1 MWNYNYYDDNELY
14 HHGIKGMK
22 WGVRR
27 TPAQLGHD
35 TGGVDLQKA
44 KKKVDAAN
52 TIVNETRNINNNVSK
67 KQSKKVQKQK
77 MSEVKSMSDQELR
90 ERVNRLNME
99 QQYIRMSSEQMNAG
113 RANINSV
120 LNNVGT
126 VVNVASSALAIAVA
140 IQKLK
145 G

>member
-1 MWNYNYYDDNELY
+1 MWNYNNELY

-27 TPAQLGHD
+27 TDAQLGHD
-35 TGGVDLQKA
+35 TGKIDLQKT
-44 KKKVDAAN
+44 KKKVDAAG
-52 TIVNETRNINNNVSK
+52 TIVNETRNINNAASK
-67 KQSKKVQKQK
+67 KAQKKAQKQK
-77 MSEVKSMSDQELR
+77 LSEAKTMSDQELR

-99 QQYIRMSSEQMNAG
+99 QQYVRMSTEQINAG
-113 RANINSV
+113 RSNVSSV

-126 VVNVASSALAIAVA
+126 AINVASSALAIAVA

>member
-1 MWNYNYYDDNELY
+1 MWNYNNELY

-27 TPAQLGHD
+27 TDAQLGHP
-35 TGGVDLQKA
+35 TGKIDL
-44 KKKVDAAN
+44 KKTKNKVDAAV
-52 TIVNETRNINNNVSK
+52 TIVNETKNINNTASK
-67 KQSKKVQKQK
+67 KAQKKAQKQK
-77 MSEVKSMSDQELR
+77 LSEAKTMSDQELR

-99 QQYIRMSSEQMNAG
+99 QQYVRMSTEQINAG
-113 RANINSV
+113 RSNVSSV

-126 VVNVASSALAIAVA
+126 AISITSSALSIALA

>member
-1 MWNYNYYDDNELY
+1 MWNFNYNNNELY

-27 TPAQLGHD
+27 TDAQLGHEP
-35 TGGVDLQKA
+35 VNIQKT
-44 KKKVDAAN
+44 KKRVEAAG
-52 TIVNETRNINNNVSK
+52 TIVNETRNINNTA
-67 KQSKKVQKQK
+67 SKKVQKKAQK
-77 MSEVKSMSDQELR
+77 QKLSEAKTMSDQELR

-99 QQYIRMSSEQMNAG
+99 QQYVRMSTEQINAG
-113 RANINSV
+113 RSNVSSV

-126 VVNVASSALAIAVA
+126 AINVASSALAIAVA

>member
-27 TPAQLGHD
+27 TPAQLGHE

-44 KKKVDAAN
+44 KKKVEAAN
-52 TIVNETRNINNNVSK
+52 TIVNESQNINRKVSSRKQK
-67 KQSKKVQKQK
+67 KMQKQQVQNAK
-77 MSEVKSMSDQELR
+77 AMTDQELR

-99 QQYIRMSSEQMNAG
+99 QQYARLTTEQMNVGKTNVDA
-113 RANINSV
+113 V
-120 LNNVGT
+120 LNRVGT
-126 VVNVASSALAIAVA
+126 AVAITNSALAIALAV
-140 IQKLK
+140 QKLK
-145 G
+145 

>member
-1 MWNYNYYDDNELY
+1 MWEYNYSDELY

-35 TGGVDLQKA
+35 TGKIDLQKT

-67 KQSKKVQKQK
+67 KQAKKAQKQK
-77 MSEVKSMSDQELR
+77 MAEVKSMSDKELR

-99 QQYIRMSSEQMNAG
+99 QQYMRMSAEQMNVG
-113 RANINSV
+113 RANVNSV

>member
-1 MWNYNYYDDNELY
+1 MWNYNNELY

-27 TPAQLGHD
+27 TAAQLGHD
-35 TGGVDLQKA
+35 TGKIDLQKT
-44 KKKVDAAN
+44 KKKVDAAG
-52 TIVNETRNINNNVSK
+52 TIVNETRNINNTA
-67 KQSKKVQKQK
+67 SKKVQKKAQK
-77 MSEVKSMSDQELR
+77 QKLSEAKTMSDQELR

-99 QQYIRMSSEQMNAG
+99 QQYVRMSTEQINAG
-113 RANINSV
+113 RSNVSSV

-126 VVNVASSALAIAVA
+126 AINVASSALAIAVA

>member
-1 MWNYNYYDDNELY
+1 MWDFNYNNNELY

-22 WGVRR
+22 WGIRR
-27 TPAQLGHD
+27 TDAQLGHEP
-35 TGGVDLQKA
+35 VDLQKT
-44 KKKVDAAN
+44 KKKVDAAG
-52 TIVNETRNINNNVSK
+52 TIVNETRNINNTA
-67 KQSKKVQKQK
+67 SKKVQKKAQK
-77 MSEVKSMSDQELR
+77 QKLSEAKTMSDQELR

-99 QQYIRMSSEQMNAG
+99 QQYVRMSTEQINAG
-113 RANINSV
+113 RSNVSSV

-126 VVNVASSALAIAVA
+126 AINVASSALAIAVA

>member
-1 MWNYNYYDDNELY
+1 MWQYNGNELY
-14 HHGIKGMK
+14 HYGVKGMK
-22 WGVRR
+22 WGIRKDR
-27 TPAQLGHD
+27 SS
-35 TGGVDLQKA
+35 GGSVDLQKA

-67 KQSKKVQKQK
+67 KQAKKAQKQK
-77 MSEVKSMSDQELR
+77 MAEVKSMSDKELR

-99 QQYIRMSSEQMNAG
+99 QQYMRMSAEQMNVG
-113 RANINSV
+113 RANVNSV

>member
-14 HHGIKGMK
+14 HHGLKGMK

-77 MSEVKSMSDQELR
+77 MAEVKSMSDKELR

-99 QQYIRMSSEQMNAG
+99 QQYMRMSSEQMNVG
-113 RANINSV
+113 RANVNSV

>member
-44 KKKVDAAN
+44 KKKVEAAN
-52 TIVNETRNINNNVSK
+52 TIVNESQNINRKVSSRKQK
-67 KQSKKVQKQK
+67 KMQKQQVQNAK
-77 MSEVKSMSDQELR
+77 AMTDQELR

-99 QQYIRMSSEQMNAG
+99 QQYARLTTEQMNAG
-113 RANINSV
+113 TTNVDAV
-120 LNNVGT
+120 LNRVGT
-126 VVNVASSALAIAVA
+126 AVAITNSALAIALAV
-140 IQKLK
+140 QKLK
-145 G
+145 

>member
-1 MWNYNYYDDNELY
+1 MWNYNNELY

-22 WGVRR
+22 WGIRR
-27 TPAQLGHD
+27 NDAQLGHP
-35 TGGVDLQKA
+35 TGKIDL
-44 KKKVDAAN
+44 KKTKNKVDAAG
-52 TIVNETRNINNNVSK
+52 TIVNETKNINNTASK
-67 KQSKKVQKQK
+67 KAQKKAQKQK
-77 MSEVKSMSDQELR
+77 LSEAKTMSDQELR

-99 QQYIRMSSEQMNAG
+99 QQYVRMSTEQINAG
-113 RANINSV
+113 RSNVSSV

-126 VVNVASSALAIAVA
+126 AINVASSALAIAVA

>member
-44 KKKVDAAN
+44 KKKVEAAN
-52 TIVNETRNINNNVSK
+52 TIVNESQNIN
-67 KQSKKVQKQK
+67 KKVSSRKQRKIQKQQVQNARA
-77 MSEVKSMSDQELR
+77 MTDQELR

-99 QQYIRMSSEQMNAG
+99 QQYARLSTEQMSAG
-113 RANINSV
+113 KVNVDRV
-120 LNNVGT
+120 LSEVGT
-126 VVNVASSALAIAVA
+126 VVALTNSVLAIALAV
-140 IQKLK
+140 QKLK
-145 G
+145 

>member
-44 KKKVDAAN
+44 KKKVEAAN
-52 TIVNETRNINNNVSK
+52 TIVNESQNINRHVSNK
-67 KQSKKVQKQK
+67 KQKKMQKQQVQNAK
-77 MSEVKSMSDQELR
+77 AMTDQELR

-99 QQYIRMSSEQMNAG
+99 QQYARLTTEQMNAG
-113 RANINSV
+113 KTNVDAV
-120 LNNVGT
+120 LNRVGT
-126 VVNVASSALAIAVA
+126 AVAITNSALAIALAV
-140 IQKLK
+140 QKLK
-145 G
+145 

>member
-67 KQSKKVQKQK
+67 KQAKKAQKQK
-77 MSEVKSMSDQELR
+77 MAEVKSMSDKELR

-99 QQYIRMSSEQMNAG
+99 QQYMRMSAEQMNVG
-113 RANINSV
+113 RANVNSV

>member
-1 MWNYNYYDDNELY
+1 MWNYNYYDNNEFY
-14 HHGIKGMK
+14 HHGVKGMK

-35 TGGVDLQKA
+35 TGRIDLQKT
-44 KKKVDAAN
+44 KKKVDAAG
-52 TIVNETRNINNNVSK
+52 TIVNETRNINNTASK
-67 KQSKKVQKQK
+67 KAQKKAQKQK
-77 MSEVKSMSDQELR
+77 LSEAKIMSDQELKD
-90 ERVNRLNME
+90 RVNRLNME
-99 QQYIRMSSEQMNAG
+99 QQYVRMSTEQMDAG
-113 RANINSV
+113 RSNVNSV